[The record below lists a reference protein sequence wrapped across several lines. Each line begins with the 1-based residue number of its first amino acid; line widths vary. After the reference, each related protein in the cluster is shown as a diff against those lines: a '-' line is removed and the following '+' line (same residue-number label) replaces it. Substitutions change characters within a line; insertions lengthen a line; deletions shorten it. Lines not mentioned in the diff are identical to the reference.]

1 MSTTLQDSLTKATA
15 CELRFDDH
23 SRQLYA
29 TDASIYQIVPQA
41 VAFPKT
47 VEEISTLLPALMDA
61 GIPVT
66 PRGAGTGLA
75 GGAIGDGVI
84 VDLAR
89 YNKAITELNV
99 EARTVRVGAGVVL
112 DDLNAFLKPHGLA
125 FGPDV
130 ATSSRA
136 TLGGMIGNNSSG
148 ARVPLYGTT
157 IDHVRSL
164 EIVCPDGRVEHIGL
178 RDESGLQFPKL
189 EALIEGQRSEIET
202 RFHRGIIK
210 RWPGYGLD
218 RYLRSKGNFAK
229 IFGGAEGTLGAMFSA
244 ELDLVP
250 LPEEKGIGLIFFE
263 TVGEAMQAT
272 VELLD
277 LEPAAIEH
285 IDDVLFDQT
294 RGQRQFQ
301 AARDFLELD
310 EKPCTSILLVE
321 FYGDVEDK
329 LAALE
334 KKSLGLRK
342 RMCRDAADQAHILHL
357 RKSGLSLLTGCKG
370 DAKPTA
376 GIEDV
381 AVPPDKL
388 PDYVEGLQSLM
399 KPLGLV
405 GSFYGHAASGLLH
418 VRPVVDLHKAE
429 DIKKFRSLCD
439 GVSAL
444 TLQFKGA
451 LAAEHGVGI
460 ARTEYMD
467 QHIGP
472 ALIGVMRDIK
482 AHFDPAGLMNP
493 GKLFPDDRYSIDTNL
508 RQGEGSRIE
517 NLPFTSVL
525 QFAAK
530 DGSFVGNL
538 EQCNGCG
545 GCRKPTPT
553 MCPTF
558 LATGEDVMAT
568 RGRANTIRA
577 VLEGRLDGDNDPLLS
592 ESLETALSNC
602 LSCKACTTECPSN
615 VNMALLKAELLYARH
630 RKFGVPLSARMISRV
645 DILGVLASLAPRLTN
660 ASLQWT
666 WLRKLLNR
674 FAGFAMERPLP
685 PYALERFDNWFHRR
699 TAPTFPGERGTVYL
713 WDDCFVRHNEPN
725 IGQAAVKVLEAAGY
739 TVDLL
744 AERACCGRPAFSTGR
759 LDVAQAFG
767 EKNMALLSSS
777 AAPIIFLEP
786 SCYAM
791 FAEDYAELGITG
803 AEAVAERSILF
814 EDFVAELLDREP
826 DAFTF
831 SDAPMKTAIHG
842 HCHAKS
848 LSGTKAMVRTAQA
861 LPNNEVQMLDTGC
874 CGMAGAF
881 GSMASKYE
889 LSRQVAAPLLEQVGA
904 LETETSLVASGTSC
918 RHQLTHLGGVAPQHM
933 AELLAD
939 RIVSTRD

>member
-1 MSTTLQDSLTKATA
+1 MPTTLQQSLENATT
-15 CELRFDDH
+15 CEIRFDDH

-41 VAFPKT
+41 VAFPKSI
-47 VEEISTLLPALMDA
+47 EEISSLLPALIQE
-61 GIPVT
+61 GIPIT

-75 GGAIGDGVI
+75 GGAIGNGVI

-99 EARTVRVGAGVVL
+99 DARTVRVGAGVVL

-164 EIVCPDGRVEHIGL
+164 EVVYPDGHFESIGL
-178 RDESGLQFPKL
+178 KDNQVWDQFPELKT
-189 EALIEGQRSEIET
+189 LIEGHRQEIET
-202 RFHRGIIK
+202 RFHTGIIK

-218 RYLRSKGNFAK
+218 RYLRSGGNFAK
-229 IFGGAEGTLGAMFSA
+229 VFGGAEGTLAAVFSA

-250 LPEEKGIGLIFFE
+250 LPQEKGIGLIFFA
-263 TVGEAMQAT
+263 TVMDAMQAT

-277 LEPAAIEH
+277 LGAAAIEH

-294 RGQRQFQ
+294 RGQLQFQ

-310 EKPCTSILLVE
+310 EKPCKSVLLVE
-321 FYGDVEDK
+321 FYDNVEEK

-334 KKSLGLRK
+334 KKNVGLRK
-342 RMCRDAADQAHILHL
+342 RMCRDAADQVHILNL

-388 PDYVEGLQSLM
+388 PDYVAGLESLM

-467 QHIGP
+467 DHIGP
-472 ALIGVMRDIK
+472 ELIDVMQQIK
-482 AHFDPAGLMNP
+482 VYFDPKQLMNP
-493 GKLFPDDRYSIDTNL
+493 GKLFPDDRYAIDTNL
-508 RQGEGSRIE
+508 RQGAGSKLTE
-517 NLPFTSVL
+517 LPFTPVL

-577 VLEGRLDGDNDPLLS
+577 VLEGRLDPDRDPLLS
-592 ESLETALSNC
+592 ESLDSALSNC
-602 LSCKACTTECPSN
+602 LSCKACTAECPSN

-630 RKFGVPLSARMISRV
+630 RKFGVPLSARLVSRV
-645 DILGVLASLAPRLTN
+645 DLLGTFGSIMPRVTN

-666 WLRKLLNR
+666 WLRKLLKR
-674 FAGFAMERPLP
+674 FAGFSMERPLP
-685 PYALERFDNWFHRR
+685 PYALERFDTWFNRR
-699 TAPTFPGERGTVYL
+699 SLPTIPGERGTVYL

-725 IGQAAVKVLEAAGY
+725 IGQAAVKVLEAAGF
-739 TVDLL
+739 TVSLL
-744 AERACCGRPAFSTGR
+744 TQRACCGRPAFSTGR
-759 LDVAQAFG
+759 LDVAKAFG
-767 EKNMALLSSS
+767 EKNLSLLAGSDS
-777 AAPIIFLEP
+777 PVVFLEP
-786 SCYAM
+786 SCYSM
-791 FAEDYAELGITG
+791 FAEDYRELGIEG
-803 AEAVAERSILF
+803 AETIAKRCFLF
-814 EDFVAELLDREP
+814 EHFIAALLKKEP
-826 DAFTF
+826 DAIPFR
-831 SDAPMKTAIHG
+831 DEPMKTAIHG
-842 HCHAKS
+842 HCHAK
-848 LSGTKAMVRTAQA
+848 A
-861 LPNNEVQMLDTGC
+861 LTNASTMTTLARAIPNNEVKLLETGC

-881 GSMASKYE
+881 GSMDAKYE
-889 LSRQVAAPLLEQVGA
+889 LSKLVAAPLLAQVDA
-904 LETETSLVASGTSC
+904 LEPGTTLVASGTSC
-918 RHQLTHLGGVAPQHM
+918 RHQLTHLGDTEPIHM
-933 AELLAD
+933 AELLAS
-939 RIVSTRD
+939 RLK

>member
-1 MSTTLQDSLTKATA
+1 MSTTLQQSLENATA
-15 CELRFDDH
+15 CDIRFDDH
-23 SRQLYA
+23 TRQLYA
-29 TDASIYQIVPQA
+29 TDASIYQIVPQG
-41 VAFPKT
+41 VAFPKCIEDVT
-47 VEEISTLLPALMDA
+47 TLLPALQEA

-75 GGAIGDGVI
+75 GGAIGEGVI

-89 YNKAITELNV
+89 HNKLISELNV
-99 EARTVRVGAGVVL
+99 DARTVRVGAGVVL
-112 DDLNAFLKPHGLA
+112 DELNAFLKPHGLA

-130 ATSSRA
+130 STSSRA

-164 EIVCPDGRVEHIGL
+164 DVVYPDGRLETIGL
-178 RDESGLQFPKL
+178 RDDGPEPFPELK
-189 EALIEGQRSEIET
+189 ALIEAHRGEIES
-202 RFHRGIIK
+202 RFHTGMIK

-218 RYLRSKGNFAK
+218 RYLRSGGNFAK
-229 IFGGAEGTLGAMFSA
+229 VFGGAEGTLGAVFSA

-250 LPEEKGIGLIFFE
+250 LPEEKGIGLIFFS
-263 TVGEAMQAT
+263 TVMEAMQAT

-277 LEPAAIEH
+277 LGAAAIEH

-294 RGQRQFQ
+294 RGQLQFQ

-310 EKPCTSILLVE
+310 EKPCKSVLLVE

-329 LAALE
+329 FAALE
-334 KKSLGLRK
+334 KKNVGLRK
-342 RMCRDAADQAHILHL
+342 RMCRDAADQAHILNL
-357 RKSGLSLLTGCKG
+357 RKSGLSLLTGRKG

-388 PDYVEGLQSLM
+388 PDYVAGLQSLM
-399 KPLGLV
+399 EPLGLV
-405 GSFYGHAASGLLH
+405 GSYYGHAASGLLH
-418 VRPVVDLHKAE
+418 VRPVVDLHDAG

-467 QHIGP
+467 EHIGP
-472 ALIGVMRDIK
+472 ELIDVMRQIK
-482 AHFDPAGLMNP
+482 GHFDPQSIMNP
-493 GKLFPDDRYSIDTNL
+493 GKLFPDNRYAIDTNL
-508 RQGEGSRIE
+508 RQGAGSKLTD
-517 NLPFTSVL
+517 LPFTPVL
-525 QFAAK
+525 KFAAK

-577 VLEGRLDGDNDPLLS
+577 VLEGRLDADQDPLLS
-592 ESLETALSNC
+592 EALDSALSNC

-615 VNMALLKAELLYARH
+615 VNMALLKAELLHARH
-630 RKFGVPLSARMISRV
+630 QKYGVSLATRMISRV
-645 DILGVLASLAPRLTN
+645 DLLGTLASLAPRMAN
-660 ASLQWT
+660 ATMQWM
-666 WLRKLLNR
+666 WVRKLLRR
-674 FAGFAMERPLP
+674 FAGFALERPLP
-685 PYALERFDNWFHRR
+685 PYALQRFDVWFQKHQR
-699 TAPTFPGERGTVYL
+699 PTVPGERGTIYL

-725 IGQAAVKVLEAAGY
+725 IGQAAVQVLEAAGF
-739 TVDLL
+739 TVELL
-744 AERACCGRPAFSTGR
+744 TQRACCGRPAFSTGR
-759 LDVAQAFG
+759 LDLAKSFG
-767 EKNMALLSSS
+767 EKNLALLAQSD
-777 AAPIIFLEP
+777 APIVFLES
-786 SCYAM
+786 SCYSM
-791 FAEDYAELGITG
+791 FAEDYRELGLDG
-803 AEAVAERSILF
+803 AEDVAARCTLF
-814 EDFVAELLDREP
+814 EHFMADLLQREP
-826 DAFTF
+826 DALTF
-831 SDAPMKTAIHG
+831 KEGSMKTAIHG
-842 HCHAKS
+842 HCHAKA
-848 LSGTKAMVRTAQA
+848 LTNTGAMATLASAIPQNDVR
-861 LPNNEVQMLDTGC
+861 LLETGC

-881 GSMASKYE
+881 GSMDSKYE
-889 LSRQVAAPLLEQVGA
+889 LSRQVAEPLLKQVAA
-904 LETETSLVASGTSC
+904 LEADTTLVASGTSC
-918 RHQLTHLGGVAPQHM
+918 RHQITHLGDKEPIHM
-933 AELLAD
+933 AELLAQ
-939 RIVSTRD
+939 RLA

>member
-1 MSTTLQDSLTKATA
+1 MLTTIQSSLKKATA

-29 TDASIYQIVPQA
+29 TDASIYQIVPQG
-41 VAFPKT
+41 VAFPRSI
-47 VEEISTLLPALMDA
+47 EEVSTLLPALIQE

-89 YNKAITELNV
+89 YNQAITDLNV
-99 EARTVRVGAGVVL
+99 DARTVRVGAGVVL
-112 DDLNAFLKPHGLA
+112 DELNAFLKPHGLA

-164 EIVCPDGRVEHIGL
+164 DVIFPDGTFKTIGL
-178 RDESGLQFPKL
+178 KGSGEFPEL
-189 EALIEGQRSEIET
+189 DGLIRAHQGEIDT
-202 RFHRGIIK
+202 RFHAGIIK

-218 RYLRSKGNFAK
+218 RYLRSGGNFAK
-229 IFGGAEGTLGAMFSA
+229 IFGGAEGTLAAVFSA

-250 LPEEKGIGLIFFE
+250 LPAEKGIGLLFFD
-263 TVGEAMQAT
+263 TVNEAMQAT
-272 VELLD
+272 VELMELK
-277 LEPAAIEH
+277 PAAVEH

-294 RGQRQFQ
+294 RGQLQFK

-310 EKPCTSILLVE
+310 DKPCTSILLVE
-321 FYGDVEDK
+321 FYGDVEEK
-329 LAALE
+329 LALLE
-334 KKSLGLRK
+334 KKKLGKRK
-342 RMCRDAADQAHILHL
+342 RMCRDANDQVHILNL

-388 PDYVEGLQSLM
+388 PEYVAGLQSLM
-399 KPLGLV
+399 KPLGLK

-418 VRPVVDLHKAE
+418 VRPVVDMHKAE
-429 DIKKFRSLCD
+429 DIKKFRSLAE

-460 ARTEYMD
+460 ARTEFMEE
-467 QHIGP
+467 HIGP
-472 ALIGVMRDIK
+472 ALLDVMRGIK
-482 AHFDPAGLMNP
+482 AHFDPKSLMNP
-493 GKLFPDDRYSIDTNL
+493 GKVFPDGRYKIDTNL
-508 RQGEGSRIE
+508 RQGAGSKLE
-517 NLPFTSVL
+517 SLPFEPVL
-525 QFAAK
+525 KFAAK

-545 GCRKPTPT
+545 GCRKSTPT

-558 LATGEDVMAT
+558 VATGEDVMST

-577 VLEGRLDGDNDPLLS
+577 ALEGRVDGGADPLLS
-592 ESLETALSNC
+592 PSLAKAMENC

-615 VNMALLKAELLYARH
+615 VNMALLKAELLYAKI
-630 RKFGVPLSARMISRV
+630 RKYGVPLSARMVSRV
-645 DILGVLASLAPRLTN
+645 DILGALASLTPRLAN
-660 ASLQWT
+660 ATMKMGWF
-666 WLRKLLNR
+666 RALLKR
-674 FAGFAMERPLP
+674 FAGFATERPLP
-685 PYALERFDNWFHRR
+685 PYALQRFDTWFHRR
-699 TAPTFPGERGTVYL
+699 QAPSIIGERGTVYL

-725 IGQAAVKVLEAAGY
+725 IGKAAVKVLEAAGY
-739 TVDLL
+739 TVNLITQ
-744 AERACCGRPAFSTGR
+744 RACCGRPAFSTGR
-759 LDVAQAFG
+759 LDVAANFG
-767 EKNMALLSSS
+767 KKNIALLEGSE
-777 AAPIIFLEP
+777 APIIFLEP
-786 SCYAM
+786 SCYSM
-791 FAEDYAELGITG
+791 FSEDYRELGLEG
-803 AEAVAERSILF
+803 AESLMRRSYLF
-814 EDFVAELLDREP
+814 EDFIANLLAHDSKAIRFKRVP
-826 DAFTF
+826 
-831 SDAPMKTAIHG
+831 SKTAIHG

-848 LSGTKAMVRTAQA
+848 LSGTASMMKVARAI
-861 LPNNEVQMLDTGC
+861 PGNEVSMLNTGC

-881 GSMASKYE
+881 GSMDAKYA
-889 LSRQVAAPLLEQVGA
+889 LSLEVAKPLVEQVER
-904 LETETSLVASGTSC
+904 LEEGTLLVASGTSC
-918 RHQLTHLGGVAPQHM
+918 RHQIDHLADKAPLHM
-933 AELLAD
+933 AELLARFID
-939 RIVSTRD
+939 